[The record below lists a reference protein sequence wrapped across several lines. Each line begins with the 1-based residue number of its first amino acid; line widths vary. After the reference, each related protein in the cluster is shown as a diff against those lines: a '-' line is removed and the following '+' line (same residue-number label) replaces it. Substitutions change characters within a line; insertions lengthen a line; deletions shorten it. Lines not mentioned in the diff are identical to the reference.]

1 MAKTTFIATGDSFIT
16 RAIPEQGYP
25 GFGELAALIGQHD
38 VKFNNLEITIHN
50 QQGYPAAVSGGTWA
64 MAEPEILDALNR
76 YGFNLYKAT
85 TIKKKG
91 EILGTIKIDKANV
104 LDIEIVASEDVTV
117 LKKQRENTEEY
128 KSDVK
133 LNDLKLPLKKG
144 EAIGTLI
151 VRDSLG
157 NKIDEVT
164 VTVNQ
169 DIIKDNFFKIFFKI
183 IKSMILGELF

>member
-1 MAKTTFIATGDSFIT
+1 MIEIKNVIKTYNGADGLKTGMTDDAGYCMAVTAKRDGMRLLAIVLGEETGKVRNQETS
-16 RAIPEQGYP
+16 
-25 GFGELAALIGQHD
+25 EL
-38 VKFNNLEITIHN
+38 
-50 QQGYPAAVSGGTWA
+50 
-64 MAEPEILDALNR
+64 LD

-117 LKKQRENTEEY
+117 LKKQGENKEEY